1 MDYNAICM
9 GFGGRLTSFREK
21 RIVKSAKNVVRM
33 RKVLSDNDLNGKN
46 KNVGGNHEKVSAEHP
61 GGVLH
66 GALPYAHGGVRRR
79 RADDHQH
86 RRGGV
91 TRTQVPITK

>member
-46 KNVGGNHEKVSAEHP
+46 KNVGGNHEKYLLSILVAFCM
-61 GGVLH
+61 VLCLTPM
-66 GALPYAHGGVRRR
+66 AAF
-79 RADDHQH
+79 ADDVPMTINIDV
-86 RRGGV
+86 GG
-91 TRTQVPITK
+91 